1 VQADGTRNVHVSQA
15 LDMAGGPIFNGAIS
29 TIIGVLMLAF
39 STSYIFFSFFKV
51 MFLVMVFGPIHS
63 IFLLA
68 VILAYIGPQYKD
80 DANISTFQLDLQN
93 GRLSSSGKT
102 STGPL
107 PEYPGADERK
117 HQDTY
122 MSSITN

>member
-1 VQADGTRNVHVSQA
+1 M
-15 LDMAGGPIFNGAIS
+15 LDMAGGPIFNGSVS

-51 MFLVMVFGPIHS
+51 MFLVMVFGLIHS
-63 IFLLA
+63 IFLLP

-80 DANISTFQLDLQN
+80 DANISTFQLDLQT

-102 STGPL
+102 SPGPL
-107 PEYPGADERK
+107 PEYPGAYERK
-117 HQDTY
+117 HQDTP

>member
-1 VQADGTRNVHVSQA
+1 VQADGTRNVRVSQA
-15 LDMAGGPIFNGAIS
+15 LDMAGGPILNGAIS

-51 MFLVMVFGPIHS
+51 MFLVMVFGLIHS
-63 IFLLA
+63 LFLLP

-102 STGPL
+102 SPGPL
-107 PEYPGADERK
+107 PDNPGTDERK
-117 HQDTY
+117 HQDTP